1 MPGCSHVSNT
11 KVIATFN
18 EKFLVADVFREIH
31 EDIPKGISCAACVG
45 QFGADSYEIDFA
57 SSSSSSF
64 CPLKSQ
70 NWALL
75 VGIRQ
80 DTLCM
85 LVTVCFHN
93 LVTYAQR
100 LQDLYSACLMFWMRT
115 HTGPRFIVSSEG
127 RESHQPQVSGVSY
140 ELENSCPWRAAN
152 PEPFALE
159 SDALPLRHW
168 LFHHHHN
175 CLCHHHTFFLSS
187 SLELVTSWTL
197 SGVDSSWAFC

>member
-1 MPGCSHVSNT
+1 VLTLCSERLELPGRDPQIYTLVWLDSVFWSPQHYSCLALLVKQWTSIH
-11 KVIATFN
+11 KV
-18 EKFLVADVFREIH
+18 
-31 EDIPKGISCAACVG
+31 
-45 QFGADSYEIDFA
+45 A
-57 SSSSSSF
+57 SSHTRSYMKLTQRWQSSSSF
-64 CPLKSQ
+64 YPPKSQ

-75 VGIRQ
+75 AGIRQ

-85 LVTVCFHN
+85 LVSVCFHN

-127 RESHQPQVSGVSY
+127 RESHQPQVNLGVSY
-140 ELENSCPWRAAN
+140 ELQNSCPWRAAN

-168 LFHHHHN
+168 L
-175 CLCHHHTFFLSS
+175 
-187 SLELVTSWTL
+187 SLLPHLVRWL
-197 SGVDSSWAFC
+197 VH